1 MSPLDQ
7 GLGSV
12 YGRAKVP
19 PRAAQ
24 VKPGDSRLAG
34 RLSRECEGEVLFDAF
49 SRGRYS
55 TDASIYQ
62 IEPIGVL
69 VPKRASDIE
78 AAIAIAREEGV
89 PVLPRGGGSSQCG
102 QAVGRALVIDTS
114 KHFRNVLSL
123 DTENRRAWVE
133 PGLTLDGLN
142 KRLKGTGL
150 FFPCDVSTGSRA
162 TLGGMAA
169 NNSCGSRSLR
179 YGNMVHNTRSIEC
192 VLADGTKTVF
202 GEVPENLGAV
212 QGPARYRDL
221 VGTVRGIAAGVKA
234 DLASDRWPKLL
245 RRVGGYNIDMIRPH
259 EVYGLGRNEPGHNMA
274 KLLVGS
280 EGTLG
285 FFTRIELDL
294 SVLPP
299 AKTLG
304 VCHFPSFYK
313 AMDAVQH
320 IVKLDPSA
328 VELVDRTMIELARD
342 IPIFRPTVERFV
354 RGEPDAVLLVEF
366 AGESP
371 DVQNRK
377 LDQLI
382 ELLGDLGF
390 PNSIVEAR
398 DPAFQSAIWEVRK
411 QGLNIMMSMKGEGKP
426 VSFIEDCA
434 VPLED
439 LAAYTDRLTQVF
451 HKHGTEGTWYA
462 HASVGTLHVRPIL
475 NLKTADGAKHMRA
488 IAEEAF
494 AMVREYKGSHSG
506 EHGDGLVRSEFHEP
520 MFGSAIVRAFE
531 TVKDSFDPEGL
542 FNPGKIVRPPKM
554 DDRSLF
560 RFAPGYTPLPVRT
573 ALDWSDWGG
582 LSGAVEMCNNNG
594 ECRKFDSEVMCPS
607 YRVTGDEA
615 HLTRGRANTLRLAL
629 TGQLGPDAMTSPQM
643 AATLDLCVA
652 CKGCKRECP
661 TGVDMA
667 RMKIEVNHA
676 RAERHG
682 ITLKQRL
689 IAYLPRYARIAASAA
704 PLLNLRNWSG
714 ALARLGETLLGLS
727 AKRSLPA
734 WQRDWFE
741 PHEATQASVAA
752 GTRGTGREVVLFVDT
767 FTTYFEPE
775 NARAAV
781 TVLTRAGYDV
791 IVPSAPDC
799 GRPLC
804 CGRTFLSEGLAAE
817 ARAEARRML
826 GTFAPYVA
834 RGVPIVGLE
843 PSCLFTLKDE
853 FLVLGLGNDAKAL
866 SDQAMLFEEFLA
878 AEARAGRLKD
888 LRLKELPEKTAL
900 LHGHCHQKAFAA
912 MGAVQETLRLVPGLA
927 VKTIESSCCGMA
939 GAFGYEASHYD
950 VSMQMG
956 ELSLL
961 PAVRA
966 AGPDTL
972 LVADGTSCR
981 HQIADGAAREA
992 IHVARVLER
1001 ALAP

>member
-1 MSPLDQ
+1 MSAD
-7 GLGSV
+7 GSV
-12 YGRAKVP
+12 GSAYGRAIYP
-19 PRAAQ
+19 ARAAH
-24 VKPGDSRLAG
+24 VKPGDGKLAARL
-34 RLSRECEGEVLFDAF
+34 RRECEGDVLFDAF

-114 KHFRNVLSL
+114 KHLRTVLSL
-123 DTENRRAWVE
+123 DTENHRVWVE

-142 KRLKGTGL
+142 KALKGTGL

-169 NNSCGSRSLR
+169 NNSCGSRSIR
-179 YGNMVHNTRSIEC
+179 YGNMVHNTRAIEC

-202 GEVPENLGAV
+202 GEVPEDLAAV
-212 QGPARYRDL
+212 AGPERYRDL
-221 VGTVRGIAAGVKA
+221 VGTVRGIAAGIK
-234 DLASDRWPKLL
+234 DELATDRWPKLL
-245 RRVGGYNIDMIRPH
+245 RRVGGYNVDMVRPH

-285 FFTRIELDL
+285 FFTRLELDL
-294 SVLPP
+294 SPVPP

-304 VCHFPSFYK
+304 VCHFPTFYK
-313 AMDAVQH
+313 AMDAVRH

-342 IPIFRPTVERFV
+342 IAIFRPTVEKFV
-354 RGEPDAVLLVEF
+354 RGKPDAILLVEF
-366 AGESP
+366 AGE
-371 DVQNRK
+371 DAGVQRRK
-377 LDQLI
+377 LNQLV

-390 PNSIVEAR
+390 PDSVVEATE
-398 DPAFQSAIWEVRK
+398 PGFQSAIWEVRK

-439 LAAYTDRLTQVF
+439 LAEYTDRLTKVF

-475 NLKTADGAKHMRA
+475 NMKDPEGAKKMRA

-520 MFGSAIVRAFE
+520 MFGSKIARAFE
-531 TVKDSFDPEGL
+531 NVKDSFDPAGL

-554 DDRSLF
+554 DDRTLF
-560 RFAPGYTPLPVRT
+560 RYAPDYRPLPLET
-573 ALDWSDWGG
+573 ALDWSEWGG
-582 LSGAVEMCNNNG
+582 FSAAVEMCNNNG
-594 ECRKFDSEVMCPS
+594 ECRKFDAEVMCPS
-607 YRVTGDEA
+607 YRVTGDET

-629 TGQLGPDAMTSPQM
+629 TGQLGADALTSEAM
-643 AATLDLCVA
+643 WDTLDLCVS
-652 CKGCKRECP
+652 CKGCRRECP

-667 RMKIEVNHA
+667 KMKIEVRQAWN
-676 RAERHG
+676 RRHG
-682 ITLKQRL
+682 LTLKQRL
-689 IAYLPRYARIAASAA
+689 IAYLPRFARTAAVVA
-704 PLLNLRNWSG
+704 PLLNLRNSWPV
-714 ALARLGETLLGLS
+714 LARLGEAWLGFS
-727 AKRSLPA
+727 ARRSLPA
-734 WQRDWFE
+734 WRRDRFDAS
-741 PHEATQASVAA
+741 EAATASTAA
-752 GTRGTGREVVLFVDT
+752 GTRGRGREVVLFVDT

-775 NARAAV
+775 NARAALR
-781 TVLTRAGYDV
+781 VLTSAGYDV
-791 IVPSAPDC
+791 AVATPAD

-804 CGRTFLSEGLAAE
+804 CGRTFLSEGLVEPARDEAE
-817 ARAEARRML
+817 RML
-826 GTFAPYVA
+826 ATLLPYA
-834 RGVPIVGLE
+834 SRGVPVIGLE
-843 PSCLFTLKDE
+843 PSCLFTLRDE
-853 FLVLGLGNDAKAL
+853 FLSLKLGADAKTVAGV
-866 SDQAMLFEEFLA
+866 AVLFEEFLA
-878 AEARAGRLKD
+878 TEAKAGRLD
-888 LRLKELPEKTAL
+888 RLRLKPLAERTAL
-900 LHGHCHQKAFAA
+900 VHGHCHQKSFAA
-912 MGAVQETLRLVPGLA
+912 MDAVRATLKLVPGLD

-939 GAFGYEASHYD
+939 GAFGYDAAHYD
-950 VSMQMG
+950 VSMKMA

-966 AGPDTL
+966 AAGDTL

-981 HQIADGAAREA
+981 HQIHDGAGRAA
-992 IHVARVLER
+992 VHVARVLER
-1001 ALAP
+1001 ALS

>member
-12 YGRAKVP
+12 YGRAKLP

-24 VKPGDSRLAG
+24 VKPGDSRLAE
-34 RLSRECEGEVLFDAF
+34 RLRRDCEGDVLFDAF

-78 AAIAIAREEGV
+78 AAITIAREEGV

-102 QAVGRALVIDTS
+102 QTVGRALVIDTS
-114 KHFRNVLSL
+114 KHLRNVLSL
-123 DTENRRAWVE
+123 DVENRRVWVE

-142 KRLKGTGL
+142 KRLRGTGL

-169 NNSCGSRSLR
+169 NNSCGSRSIR
-179 YGNMVHNTRSIEC
+179 YGNMVHSTRAIEC
-192 VLADGTKTVF
+192 VLADGTKHVF
-202 GEVPENLGAV
+202 GEVPEDLAAID
-212 QGPARYRDL
+212 GPPRYREL
-221 VGTVRGIAAGVKA
+221 VALMRGIASGIKGE
-234 DLASDRWPKLL
+234 LASERWPKLL

-294 SVLPP
+294 QPLPP
-299 AKTLG
+299 AKALG
-304 VCHFPSFYK
+304 ICHFPTFYK
-313 AMDAVQH
+313 AMDAVRH
-320 IVKLDPSA
+320 IVKLDPAA

-342 IPIFRPTVERFV
+342 IPIFRPTVDRFV

-366 AGESP
+366 AGE
-371 DVQNRK
+371 DAGVQNRK

-382 ELLGDLGF
+382 ELMGDLGF
-390 PNSIVEAR
+390 PGSVVEAR
-398 DPAFQSAIWEVRK
+398 DAAFQSAIWEVRK

-439 LAAYTDRLTQVF
+439 LAEYTDRLTKVF
-451 HKHGTEGTWYA
+451 HKYGTEGTWYA

-475 NLKTADGAKHMRA
+475 NLKEADGAKKMRA

-506 EHGDGLVRSEFHEP
+506 EHGDGLVRSEFHET
-520 MFGSAIVRAFE
+520 MFGRAIVGAFE
-531 TVKDSFDPEGL
+531 NVKDCFDPDGL

-560 RFAPGYTPLPVRT
+560 RYAPPYTAMPLKT
-573 ALDWSDWGG
+573 ALDWSAWGG
-582 LSGAVEMCNNNG
+582 FSGAVEMCNNNG
-594 ECRKFDSEVMCPS
+594 ECRKADAEVMCPS

-615 HLTRGRANTLRLAL
+615 HLTRGRANTLRLAI
-629 TGQLGPDAMTSPQM
+629 TGQLGADALASDAMRETM
-643 AATLDLCVA
+643 DLCVG
-652 CKGCKRECP
+652 CKGCRRECP

-667 RMKIEVNHA
+667 RMKIEARHA
-676 RAERHG
+676 WNERHG
-682 ITLKQRL
+682 LTLGEKL
-689 IAYLPRYARIAASAA
+689 IAYLPRYARAAAALA
-704 PLLNLRNWSG
+704 PLLNARNKSP
-714 ALARLGETLLGLS
+714 ALARAGEALFGLS
-727 AKRSLPA
+727 AQRNLPA
-734 WQRDWFE
+734 WRRDRFD
-741 PHEATQASVAA
+741 PGEADRASIAA
-752 GTRGTGREVVLFVDT
+752 GTRGRGREVVLFVDT

-775 NARAAV
+775 NARAALA
-781 TVLTRAGYDV
+781 VLTRAGYDV
-791 IVPSAPDC
+791 VVPRPAR

-804 CGRTFLSEGLAAE
+804 CGRTFLAEGLVDAAK
-817 ARAEARRML
+817 AEARRML
-826 GTFAPYVA
+826 SALSSYA
-834 RGVPIVGLE
+834 RRGVPIVGLE

-853 FLVLGLGNDAKAL
+853 FLGLGLGPDAEAL
-866 SDQAMLFEEFLA
+866 AAHAMLFAEFITGE
-878 AEARAGRLKD
+878 AEAGRLE
-888 LRLKELPEKTAL
+888 RLKLRALPQTTAL
-900 LHGHCHQKAFAA
+900 VHGHCHQKAFAA
-912 MGAVQETLRLVPGLA
+912 AAATPATLKLIPGLD

-939 GAFGYEASHYD
+939 GAFGYEATHYD
-950 VSMQMG
+950 VSMRMA
-956 ELSLL
+956 ERSLL

-966 AGPDTL
+966 AADDTL

-981 HQIADGAAREA
+981 HQIADGAQRQA
-992 IHVARVLER
+992 IHVAR
-1001 ALAP
+1001 ALASALA